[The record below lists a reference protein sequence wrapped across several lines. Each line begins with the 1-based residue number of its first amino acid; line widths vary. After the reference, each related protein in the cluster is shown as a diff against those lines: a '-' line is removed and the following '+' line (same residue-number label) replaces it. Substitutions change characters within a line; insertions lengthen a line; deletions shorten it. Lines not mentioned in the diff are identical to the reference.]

1 MKAFI
6 EGQGGDPTV
15 IDDYEL
21 FGKAEYKVEIVA
33 ETDGFIGRLR
43 AKQVGLASQHA
54 GAGRAS
60 KEDII
65 DMTAGIYLDKKV
77 GESVK
82 KGDRLATVFGN
93 DQNRVKTAAAELKG
107 AFEMT
112 VDRPE
117 ERPLIH
123 KIIGD

>member
-1 MKAFI
+1 
-6 EGQGGDPTV
+6 
-15 IDDYEL
+15 
-21 FGKAEYKVEIVA
+21 
-33 ETDGFIGRLR
+33 
-43 AKQVGLASQHA
+43 
-54 GAGRAS
+54 
-60 KEDII
+60 
-65 DMTAGIYLDKKV
+65 MTAGIYLDKKV

-93 DQNRVKTAAAELKG
+93 DQNRVKTAAAELKD
-107 AFEMT
+107 AFEMA